1 LGTKTAFMFPSCNL
15 TRLRTFQIKKTNTRR
30 KTMRI
35 WLSTVCVLFLLVTQV
50 QGEDKEGDFVLMESQ
65 QIRASIRHMV
75 QAGVPKEQALKMTRR
90 MIQNRFREEQVIR
103 VNAKIQKSAE
113 LGLPAEDLVDKVLEG
128 TAKGV
133 SAQSLVTALERVAAR
148 HALAAKESGLLV
160 RERSRQRTL
169 TRIMAQA
176 FAAGV
181 EEEDMLRLRNQLLL
195 RARNLPDQEQEDL
208 ALETWRLTRELARL
222 GVPSFDAAIMANHA
236 LRQRYNTIDMIRVRR
251 SFLKDSMNTPPDILV
266 GRYSVAIRAGADSED
281 LEKNGL
287 SGIGG
292 KQRPRSSSDPF
303 GGGQG
308 AGGSEGSGSGHGH
321 GGGSR
326 GR

>member
-1 LGTKTAFMFPSCNL
+1 
-15 TRLRTFQIKKTNTRR
+15 
-30 KTMRI
+30 MRI